1 MLSEYE
7 KERDSFLMKVINN
20 TDYLWDVTEIS
31 KNLNNIEGTDDC
43 IELSD
48 WNFDSYVYYK

>member
-1 MLSEYE
+1 
-7 KERDSFLMKVINN
+7 MKVINN

-31 KNLNNIEGTDDC
+31 RNLNNIEGTDDC

-48 WNFDSYVYYK
+48 WNLDSYVYYK

>member
-1 MLSEYE
+1 VLSEYE

-48 WNFDSYVYYK
+48 